1 MKNYTGWKFPPSF
14 NDKGTEIEMVSDHI
28 DIRESLYILFS
39 THPGE
44 RPVNINYGCNLRQF
58 LFKRLNSQ
66 LVLDIKYTINEA
78 IQKFEDRIKVLDITI
93 DEEDELNGKFLSIY
107 ILYQIKETGETG
119 EFNYQSEA
127 Q

>member
-44 RPVNINYGCNLRQF
+44 RPVNIHYGCNLRQF
-58 LFKRLNSQ
+58 LFKRLTAQ
-66 LVLDIKYTINEA
+66 LIQDIKFTINEA
-78 IQKFEDRIKVLDITI
+78 IIKFEDRIEVMEISI
-93 DEEDELNGKFLSIY
+93 NEEDEKDGKYLSIN
-107 ILYQIKETGETG
+107 ILYRIKETGEAG
-119 EFNYQSEA
+119 EFNYQSET